1 MEDKNVS
8 KAKVQKYVD
17 LYLYIK
23 EQMAQPDW
31 RNVTEHLHKNKAY
44 RRFIEVY
51 TDFVKDF
58 ESAERGYLKNQN
70 VKSAEEL
77 SDAQIAHLSTALRK
91 LEEKDSM
98 SKVNLALGS
107 TFGEGAGREKALV
120 SVLVSEGKYH
130 ALEQEYKK
138 AKGKAE
144 AVREI
149 SGSMENARQD
159 FARQLSTLT
168 EAINASQNGAEAKV
182 EGLDKKMQRVLNEQ
196 NNLRQAVLSEIGT
209 FGERLEQIEQNQYSQ
224 MMQADA
230 LANAQA
236 NQPQTDLTP
245 VLDQFYLAQQATDKT
260 IGKATGKA
268 VAETRRQG
276 DETRETVRA
285 QNEKTRN
292 EVRAQG
298 KATINAIRSEGRQT
312 RVAIAD
318 LESRVN
324 KKGSYIW
331 AGAATTIALAAT
343 IGLLLTAHSCNNERD
358 KRVILENQNST
369 YQTELVEAESGR
381 VNAENRANIAES
393 GRLDAENRANEAE
406 SGRFD
411 AENRANEEESKRLD
425 AENKV
430 AEVESERDAE
440 KERADK
446 YENKY
451 TILGTDY
458 LNLFDD
464 YEKLQALYNELQ
476 SKPSD
481 TASLEEYVD
490 LCAKFNG
497 NLAEVIKAG
506 TFSEIEKLQVLSW
519 VTDMSAME
527 ESLGVKN
534 HTWANELVG
543 EVFNL
548 GVDASKFANEITE
561 LNSKITNLEAIIE
574 DYKKNPGGEISKVE
588 YEQAVKAKEQA
599 EAERDALSASLA
611 EYKASH
617 TMSDEDVKADKE
629 ATKKEYENTIANK
642 EATISDLQSQLDE
655 LNRLFNEYKASN
667 PTKEDLDEL
676 TQRYNTEKAKLEK
689 KIKTLE
695 ADKNTIQNSY
705 DAYKNSTSEQMQT
718 LNNKVSELE
727 TKVSNLNKQIA
738 DLENNKE
745 GVSQSK
751 YDAMVSERDALQQQ
765 LNTAKQNLTDTQAKL
780 NEANQKVASTKTE
793 LSELQKTLDSYK
805 ANHNYTD
812 AQYNTINK
820 KLSDVQAKYDEAVK
834 KLEEAT
840 NDTELKK
847 ALAELENYR
856 EAIEEACDAI
866 GLSVESGK
874 VSVKDLEKMLSALG
888 VQINTSNTSD
898 SNSQNNSQR
907 GE

>member
-31 RNVTEHLHKNKAY
+31 RNVTEHLHKNRAY

-168 EAINASQNGAEAKV
+168 EAINASQNGSEAKV
-182 EGLDKKMQRVLNEQ
+182 EGLDKKMQRVLTEQ

-268 VAETRRQG
+268 IAETRRQG

-343 IGLLLTAHSCNNERD
+343 IGLLLTAHSCNSERD

-406 SGRFD
+406 SGRL
-411 AENRANEEESKRLD
+411 E

-458 LNLFDD
+458 LDLFDD

-481 TASLEEYVD
+481 TASLEKYVD

-497 NLAEVIKAG
+497 NLAEVIKTG

-599 EAERDALSASLA
+599 ESERDALSASLA

-629 ATKKEYENTIANK
+629 KTKKEYENTIAEKDKALEESKNTL
-642 EATISDLQSQLDE
+642 AT
-655 LNRLFNEYKASN
+655 LNEKFEEYKKTN
-667 PTKEDLDEL
+667 PTKAELDEL
-676 TQRYNTEKAKLEK
+676 TKRYNTEKAKLED

-695 ADKNTIQNSY
+695 ADKTTMQNSY
-705 DAYKNSTSEQMQT
+705 DAYKVST
-718 LNNKVSELE
+718 NKNIE
-727 TKVSNLNKQIA
+727 NLNKQVS
-738 DLENNKE
+738 DLTSEIEKLNDQIKNNS
-745 GVSQSK
+745 GVSQTE
-751 YDAMVSERDALQQQ
+751 YDKMVAERDSLKSQ
-765 LNTAKQNLTDTQAKL
+765 LASAQKTASEVQAKL
-780 NEANQKVASTKTE
+780 DTANKTITSTKNE
-793 LSELQKTLDSYK
+793 LTNMQKDFNNYK
-805 ANHNYTD
+805 KNHNYTD
-812 AQYNTINK
+812 AQYKTISD
-820 KLSDVQAKYDEAVK
+820 KLSEVQAKYDDAVK
-834 KLEEAT
+834 KLQESE
-840 NDTELKK
+840 DSSELNK
-847 ALAELENYR
+847 AKEELEKYSNIVDEAY
-856 EAIEEACDAI
+856 EAIGIAIESDASPEH
-866 GLSVESGK
+866 LSK
-874 VSVKDLEKMLSALG
+874 LLARLG
-888 VQINTSNTSD
+888 VQLDLDNIIDNL
-898 SNSQNNSQR
+898 QNNSQR